1 MACCRGPCAT
11 YSCSSNVCGLVFIEL
26 TSEVTP
32 MRFMRVQTPDLEWYK
47 NNVPCQ
53 VACPAK
59 TDIPRYISL
68 IAQHRY
74 RESYEVNCGSN
85 LFPDVLGRVCSHPC
99 ETVCRRK
106 KIDGKPIA
114 IRDLKRVAADY
125 RDSISPAFSPVQ
137 MMTDDGRNG
146 VAPNMWKMKP
156 PAQQKGKVAVI
167 GAGPGGLACAHDL
180 AARGFEVHVYESLSA

>member
-1 MACCRGPCAT
+1 
-11 YSCSSNVCGLVFIEL
+11 
-26 TSEVTP
+26 

-85 LFPDVLGRVCSHPC
+85 LFPDILGRVCSHPC

-125 RDSISPAFSPVQ
+125 RDSIAPAFSPVQ
-137 MMTDDGRNG
+137 MMEDDGRNG
-146 VAPNMWKMKP
+146 VAPNIRVPISPEQERLLFAARSSGDTIKP
-156 PAQQKGKVAVI
+156 DEDKNFIKSNDPQMLRAIDALKGVMIYAQQNAPKGEVI
-167 GAGPGGLACAHDL
+167 KK
-180 AARGFEVHVYESLSA
+180 

>member
-1 MACCRGPCAT
+1 
-11 YSCSSNVCGLVFIEL
+11 
-26 TSEVTP
+26 

-85 LFPDVLGRVCSHPC
+85 LFPDILGRVCSHPC

-125 RDSISPAFSPVQ
+125 RDSIPPAFSNRYPLRQ
-137 MMTDDGRNG
+137 SL
-146 VAPNMWKMKP
+146 P
-156 PAQQKGKVAVI
+156 P
-167 GAGPGGLACAHDL
+167 
-180 AARGFEVHVYESLSA
+180 SASST

>member
-1 MACCRGPCAT
+1 
-11 YSCSSNVCGLVFIEL
+11 
-26 TSEVTP
+26 

-85 LFPDVLGRVCSHPC
+85 LFPDVLGRVCSPPC

-114 IRDLKRVAADY
+114 IRGSWWPTASGWGA
-125 RDSISPAFSPVQ
+125 S
-137 MMTDDGRNG
+137 
-146 VAPNMWKMKP
+146 
-156 PAQQKGKVAVI
+156 KVW
-167 GAGPGGLACAHDL
+167 AGHSGH
-180 AARGFEVHVYESLSA
+180 R

>member
-1 MACCRGPCAT
+1 MPCRVRALAISRITCQATGHCARWRT
-11 YSCSSNVCGLVFIEL
+11 DPKE
-26 TSEVTP
+26 TP

-85 LFPDVLGRVCSHPC
+85 LFPDILGRVCSHPC

-114 IRDLKRVAADY
+114 IRDL
-125 RDSISPAFSPVQ
+125 
-137 MMTDDGRNG
+137 
-146 VAPNMWKMKP
+146 
-156 PAQQKGKVAVI
+156 
-167 GAGPGGLACAHDL
+167 
-180 AARGFEVHVYESLSA
+180 